1 MKVFSFVVLLMG
13 VFLMLFF
20 KSSYETQETAYKTI
34 QSIALK
40 ESIKRGNAVYSDFCI
55 SCHLPNGEGIQNIYP
70 PLANSDY
77 LKSNR
82 RASIKGLKYGLKG
95 EITVNGLQYNKYMP
109 PMGLSA
115 DEIADVMNF
124 SNHSWG
130 NAYGKI
136 VTVKEV
142 SEIKK

>member
-34 QSIALK
+34 QSKALK

-130 NAYGKI
+130 NTYGKI

>member
-115 DEIADVMNF
+115 NEIADVMNF

>member
-20 KSSYETQETAYKTI
+20 KSSSETKDASYKTI
-34 QSIALK
+34 QSKALK

-55 SCHLPNGEGIQNIYP
+55 SCHLPNGKGVQNIYP

-77 LKSNR
+77 LKANR
-82 RASIKGLKYGLKG
+82 YASIKGLKYGLKG
-95 EITVNGLQYNKYMP
+95 EITVNGVQYNKYMP

-130 NAYGKI
+130 NSYGKI
-136 VTVKEV
+136 VTIEEV